1 MFLTRGCTAS
11 KYRSKLESCSNFFSP
26 PLMLW
31 RLPFA
36 QMPGKYTSWVSA
48 FVRPKACLQY
58 SLWNIV
64 NSFSGNKMGF
74 VKTRCFCS
82 RISEH
87 CLCFILKLKTGKH
100 IKFNIDVLLLLFP
113 ALVHLFY
120 SVYFHPFMKFFCPIP
135 PCFSYRALVK
145 HGRNQCSH
153 KPLHY

>member
-1 MFLTRGCTAS
+1 
-11 KYRSKLESCSNFFSP
+11 
-26 PLMLW
+26 MLW

-87 CLCFILKLKTGKH
+87 CLCFILKLKTGKY
-100 IKFNIDVLLLLFP
+100 IKFNTRRVASAVSCSCSSILFSLFP
-113 ALVHLFY
+113 SFYEVFLSYSSLFLIQGTCQTWEKSMFPQAPTLLALKLASGVQ
-120 SVYFHPFMKFFCPIP
+120 MK
-135 PCFSYRALVK
+135 
-145 HGRNQCSH
+145 H
-153 KPLHY
+153 KTELSMLETA